1 MISPSDILGQPNP
14 RQNARGVAGSSSNHS
29 PLRKKSADVEMVD
42 RYWQKVKAK
51 FG

>member
-1 MISPSDILGQPNP
+1 MISPSRILGQPNP
-14 RQNARGVAGSSSNHS
+14 RPNARGVAGSSNHS
-29 PLRKKSADVEMVD
+29 PLRKKSADNEMVD